1 MNDFFKFYSGSLS
14 GTIIVIILFLFIRF
28 LLRKQSNY
36 IKIMLWVILL
46 IRLLFPVSIYT
57 EYGILYSETFV
68 EKNENLSAQEMKSD
82 NSLQIFPKDE
92 NTSKPY
98 MGKKKNINILMILW
112 YIGLLVFAVYYIILY
127 RGLLFV
133 EEQRMQRRY
142 LHRMKSMSGKK
153 AWLVLSA

>member
-28 LLRKQSNY
+28 LLRKQSNH

-82 NSLQIFPKDE
+82 DSLQIFPKDE

-112 YIGLLVFAVYYIILY
+112 YIGLLVLLYIILY

>member
-112 YIGLLVFAVYYIILY
+112 YIGLLVLLYIILY

>member
-28 LLRKQSNY
+28 LLRKQSNH

>member
-28 LLRKQSNY
+28 LLRKQSNH

-112 YIGLLVFAVYYIILY
+112 YIGLLVLLYIILY

>member
-57 EYGILYSETFV
+57 EYVILYSETFV
-68 EKNENLSAQEMKSD
+68 EKNENLSAKE
-82 NSLQIFPKDE
+82 
-92 NTSKPY
+92 
-98 MGKKKNINILMILW
+98 
-112 YIGLLVFAVYYIILY
+112 
-127 RGLLFV
+127 
-133 EEQRMQRRY
+133 
-142 LHRMKSMSGKK
+142 
-153 AWLVLSA
+153 

>member
-28 LLRKQSNY
+28 LLRKQSNH

-98 MGKKKNINILMILW
+98 MEKKKNINILMILW
-112 YIGLLVFAVYYIILY
+112 YIGLLVCCILY
-127 RGLLFV
+127 YTEDCCL
-133 EEQRMQRRY
+133 
-142 LHRMKSMSGKK
+142 
-153 AWLVLSA
+153 